1 METKNKNSI
10 TWKESKKRRDEEDAK
25 KNFRNWINNK
35 FPNGYANYNVY
46 HLLLHPWKV
55 FEYWSDQIKYAWQR
69 VFNGFDERAIWSIDY
84 YIADLIVKLLTQF
97 KNHHHGVPSDMF
109 EGMPYEDEQYYTHSE
124 ENWKIA
130 DEKWCNILQEIIDG
144 FEEYL
149 NSDIHYDCYKSKK
162 FKKSFDL
169 FKKHFVKFWD

>member
-1 METKNKNSI
+1 MEPEDTYKTITTEEELKELLKDSKNDF
-10 TWKESKKRRDEEDAK
+10 RD
-25 KNFRNWINNK
+25 WLNNK
-35 FPNGYANYNVY
+35 FPKGYVGYNIY
-46 HLLLHPWKV
+46 YLLFHPWKI

-69 VFNGFDERAIWSIDY
+69 VTNGFDERAIWSIDY
-84 YIADLIVKLLTQF
+84 YIANLIVKLLTQF
-97 KNHHHGVPSDMF
+97 KERHHGVPSDMF
-109 EGMPYEDEQYYTHSE
+109 EGMPYEDEQFYTHSE

-149 NSDIHYDCYKSKK
+149 SNDINYDCYKSKK